1 MAKLNSGPAHQESQ
15 SSGKFPSNVVV
26 SGFTPAPRSNSN
38 TDTYPGTTDTDKDVV
53 LDLGNPPADCAEKPD
68 GIYGF

>member
-1 MAKLNSGPAHQESQ
+1 MAKLNNGPAHQESQ